1 MTAFSRNLQ
10 MGFTMNMRL
19 GFGIALTAM
28 LVGCGGSSGG
38 AGAGSTTDACAE
50 LDNSSFNCAD
60 MVSDLVEFAVLP
72 LTDDFKSQ
80 TQALHDA
87 TDTYCAP
94 LIADGTDTDANLAA
108 AQTAWVTAAGTV
120 QQLAV
125 MQFGPLGNADTG
137 FASIYAWPTVSA
149 CNVDLQVVSG
159 ALGSDNRAGMFAMEY
174 LLFSDKGSKS
184 CTTEQSTTVTQWF
197 DNNPNE
203 IDRQKDRCEYAQL
216 VADDLV
222 TKASAIE
229 SEWNDYDLSTAG
241 STLQAAAGKVT
252 DALFYIDKQ
261 TKDAKIKEA
270 LPQASDE
277 SFTASALES
286 QFANDSKEA
295 IIANLQA
302 AKRILTANEAGT
314 GLDDYLI
321 AAGQQ
326 TIATNMISTLDAAIA
341 NAQAID
347 NGSVY
352 DAVNAATNAQTCVNL
367 AGSGSY
373 DANSS
378 DIDTFCALQYN
389 IKQFTD
395 ILKGDFVLTTSFSVP
410 ASADGDAD

>member
-1 MTAFSRNLQ
+1 MTAFSRDLQ
-10 MGFTMNMRL
+10 MGFSMNMRL

-38 AGAGSTTDACAE
+38 AGTGSTTDACVE
-50 LDNSSFNCAD
+50 LDSSSFSCAD
-60 MVSDLVEFAVLP
+60 MLNDLVEFGARP
-72 LTDDFKSQ
+72 LTDDFKTQS
-80 TQALHDA
+80 QALHDA
-87 TDTYCAP
+87 TDAYCAP
-94 LIADGTDTDANLAA
+94 LIADGTDTASNLTA
-108 AQTAWVTAAGTV
+108 AQTAWVAAADTV

-125 MQFGPLGNADTG
+125 MQFGPFVNDDTS

-184 CTTEQSTTVTQWF
+184 CTTEQSTTVAQWF
-197 DNNPNE
+197 TDN
-203 IDRQKDRCEYAQL
+203 DAAARQVDRCEYAQL

-222 TKASAIE
+222 TKASTME
-229 SEWNDYDLSTAG
+229 SIWNEYDLSDAS

-261 TKDAKIKEA
+261 TKDAKIKAA

-302 AKRILTANEAGT
+302 AKRLLTANDAGT

-326 TIATNMISTLDAAIA
+326 TIATNMIATLDVAIV
-341 NAQAID
+341 NAQAIE
-347 NGSVY
+347 GSLF
-352 DAVNAATNAQTCVNL
+352 DAVNTATDKAACVNL

-378 DIDTFCALQYN
+378 DIDALCALQYN